1 MVSTVGTIIW
11 FTWASL
17 GIAGA
22 LSTSSF
28 QEIQEQTNTLLGYK
42 EKISFLYI
50 FFSTYLSFNQFKEM
64 KMWKY
69 FTDTDDQIYYEIV
82 LVSEAGII

>member
-42 EKISFLYI
+42 EKITMFTVV
-50 FFSTYLSFNQFKEM
+50 FSIERNLQSVSCNKNIPVPTNSIY
-64 KMWKY
+64 
-69 FTDTDDQIYYEIV
+69 IYYTKI
-82 LVSEAGII
+82 S